1 MDPNETL
8 AIIRGNVNAIV
19 WDTEADIVELAE
31 AFEALDEWLKT
42 GGFMP
47 ADWERP

>member
-1 MDPNETL
+1 MDPNATL
-8 AIIRGNVNAIV
+8 AIIRANVSAIV
-19 WDTEADIVELAE
+19 WDDEADITELAE

-47 ADWERP
+47 TEWERK